1 MLSLEC
7 SNFLSHATR
16 NARFPVIII
25 GDSHC
30 VVTPHALRASKE
42 GRNIPVITVNGF
54 ATSRYPLEE
63 AHAFLCATRT
73 TESPFDNH
81 SLFMCSS
88 QVASR
93 LITAPISLI
102 HLANGTAYAEVKDA
116 FLMWAAKVHPQGW
129 FIIQDSGTASPWEG
143 PKKVVEEILYN
154 PDSVPLK
161 WGNIQVGSDFTAL
174 QRLR

>member
-7 SNFLSHATR
+7 SNFIAHAAR
-16 NARFPVIII
+16 GARFPVIII

-30 VVTPHALRASKE
+30 VVTPHVLRASKE
-42 GRNIPVITVNGF
+42 GRNTQVITVNSF
-54 ATSRYPLEE
+54 PKSRYPLEE
-63 AHAFLCATRT
+63 AHAFLCAVRD
-73 TESPFDNH
+73 FDNH
-81 SLFMCSS
+81 SLFMCPAS
-88 QVASR
+88 QASR
-93 LITAPISLI
+93 VITAPISLI

-116 FLMWAAKVHPQGW
+116 FLMWAAKIHPQGW

-161 WGNIQVGSDFTAL
+161 WGNIQVGPDFTAL

>member
-7 SNFLSHATR
+7 SNFIAHATR

-25 GDSHC
+25 GDSAC
-30 VVTPHALRASKE
+30 AITPHAIRASKE
-42 GRNIPVITVNGF
+42 GRNIQVITVNAFG
-54 ATSRYPLEE
+54 AAKYPLEE
-63 AHAFLCATRT
+63 AHTFLCAVRG
-73 TESPFDNH
+73 FDNH
-81 SLFMCSS
+81 SLFMCDTAK
-88 QVASR
+88 ASR
-93 LITAPISLI
+93 AITAPISLI
-102 HLANGTAYAEVKDA
+102 HLANGTTYGEVKDA
-116 FLMWAAKVHPQGW
+116 FLMWAAKIHPQGW

-161 WGNIQVGSDFTAL
+161 WGNIQVGPDFTAL